1 MRKCYIVCR
10 ERINNGFLNL
20 FISNE
25 YPCTM
30 DDIVNIR
37 DKLVASFQGETFNEA
52 YNKALEWLNQQTKR
66 LNNSI

>member
-1 MRKCYIVCR
+1 
-10 ERINNGFLNL
+10 L